1 MNMEIDFKSLNVV
14 KKETFEDGVSG
25 SQGARDYLGN
35 EHGNLGE
42 TTESIVDNY
51 TLVQSYENPLV
62 DSDYELG
69 KISETTSD
77 TASSP
82 EFDIYVDTENLA
94 VGMYVWGNRIQKG
107 SKITAIDSSANKIT
121 IDKPAISS
129 GKDTIYCGDLPRIS
143 IYTNDKDIPVGY
155 VYPFPGTGEYVSTDL
170 YLNDYEVFRTIAFKI
185 EGICEVREI
194 SLNAEPHNIFNK
206 NTLFHS
212 ADMKYTGTVDLVITV
227 DSKDV
232 LIRSYTSTAGIDEK
246 RVYIPASTFGTVP
259 YFKNNSP
266 EGRISEMQFNSLD
279 MVQ

>member
-1 MNMEIDFKSLNVV
+1 VDGGAYMPLKFKSKSFDFGDMNESHVLMNMEIDFRSLNVV

-155 VYPFPGTGEYVSTDL
+155 VYPFPGTGEY
-170 YLNDYEVFRTIAFKI
+170 
-185 EGICEVREI
+185 
-194 SLNAEPHNIFNK
+194 
-206 NTLFHS
+206 
-212 ADMKYTGTVDLVITV
+212 
-227 DSKDV
+227 
-232 LIRSYTSTAGIDEK
+232 
-246 RVYIPASTFGTVP
+246 
-259 YFKNNSP
+259 
-266 EGRISEMQFNSLD
+266 
-279 MVQ
+279 